1 MREMKRVI
9 AGTRGRSKKRAVQ
22 IVINLMIILL
32 AFLML
37 YPIIFMFFTSFKS
50 NPEFFENYWGP
61 PLELV
66 WSNYAQAW
74 DYMKDSFKNT
84 IITCGI
90 SVPGALIVGSLSAY
104 AFARLRFPAK
114 NFFYVLVLA
123 LLMIP
128 NMLVL
133 IPSFVMISRMGLL
146 DSYWAVSLPAI
157 ANSLA
162 FVIFVLRG
170 FFAELP
176 EEIFEAARIDGAT
189 ELGIYRRVA
198 VPLSLPIMGT
208 VFIMRLL
215 TDWNDYLWP
224 SLVLRSP
231 DKWTIAISIKAYESS
246 FDLLTQYGPL
256 YAGFVVTVIPLVIF
270 FAFTMKYYIEGLT
283 SGAVKG

>member
-1 MREMKRVI
+1 MKHNAKVKITQVI
-9 AGTRGRSKKRAVQ
+9 VH
-22 IVINLMIILL
+22 ILIIIL

-37 YPIIFMFFTSFKS
+37 YPIIFMIFTSFKS
-50 NPEFFENYWGP
+50 NPEFFENYWGFP
-61 PLELV
+61 QNPEFG
-66 WSNYAQAW
+66 NYAIAW
-74 DYMKDSFKNT
+74 DSLKESFKNT

-90 SVPGALIVGSLSAY
+90 SVPGAVMVGSLSAY
-104 AFARLRFPAK
+104 AFARLRFPGK
-114 NFFYVLVLA
+114 KILYILVLA

-170 FFAELP
+170 FFVELP

-189 ELGIYRRVA
+189 EFGIYRRIA
-198 VPLSLPIMGT
+198 IPLSLPIMGT

-231 DKWTIAISIKAYESS
+231 DKWTIALAIKSYQAS
-246 FDLLTQYGPL
+246 FDLLPQYGPL
-256 YAGFVVTVIPLVIF
+256 YAGFVLTVIPLVIF
-270 FAFTMKYYIEGLT
+270 FAFTMKYYIEGI
-283 SGAVKG
+283 SAGAVKG

>member
-1 MREMKRVI
+1 MKHNAKVKITQVI
-9 AGTRGRSKKRAVQ
+9 VH
-22 IVINLMIILL
+22 ILIIIL

-37 YPIIFMFFTSFKS
+37 YPIIFMIFTSFKS
-50 NPEFFENYWGP
+50 NPEFFENYWGFP
-61 PLELV
+61 QNPEFG
-66 WSNYAQAW
+66 NYEIAW
-74 DYMKDSFKNT
+74 DSLKESFKNT

-90 SVPGALIVGSLSAY
+90 SVPGAVMVGSLSAY
-104 AFARLRFPAK
+104 AFARLRFPGK
-114 NFFYVLVLA
+114 KILYILVLA

-170 FFAELP
+170 FFVELP

-189 ELGIYRRVA
+189 EFGIYRRIA
-198 VPLSLPIMGT
+198 IPLSLPIMGT

-231 DKWTIAISIKAYESS
+231 DKWTIALAIKSYQAS
-246 FDLLTQYGPL
+246 FDLLPQYGPL
-256 YAGFVVTVIPLVIF
+256 YAGFVLTVIPLVIF
-270 FAFTMKYYIEGLT
+270 FAFTMKYYIEGI
-283 SGAVKG
+283 SAGAVKG